1 MKPKLL
7 ALLGLIVVVIVAA
20 AVAINLGG
28 SGGGGPEIGQ
38 KLYPALADRINDVR
52 SVTIAHAG
60 TAVSLSERDGRWVA
74 TDKGGYPVDFTRL
87 RRLLVDLSQLT
98 TLEAKTRL
106 SESYAALEVEDLSPD
121 AKSTLVTLK
130 DASGGALASL
140 LVGKARFGRGT
151 GVGGEGTYVRKAGE
165 AQSWLASGRLAIEQN
180 ATGWLER
187 QIINVPRARV
197 ERTTLFQPG
206 GVKLTVERKASSDK
220 DFTLLELPEGRKPKN
235 SWDVNDIGAFLE
247 NLELED
253 VRPATELDF
262 PADGPH
268 AEVTTFD
275 GLVVKVP
282 YAEKDG
288 QTWFRFEPSFV
299 APAKAL
305 AKEEAEAAQLKPTE
319 EAEKEASESATR
331 LKGWAYRLTTFKAA
345 IVKKKLD
352 DLLAPPEP
360 PAKADAPAPMSTP
373 VPMPGPVPMPAP
385 PVAATPPAES
395 SPPAATSPADAQPPA
410 KP

>member
-38 KLYPALADRINDVR
+38 KLYPALADRLNDVR
-52 SVTIAHAG
+52 SVTITHAA
-60 TAVSLSERDGRWVA
+60 TAVTLSERDGRWVA
-74 TDKGGYPVDFTRL
+74 ASKGGYPVDFTRL

-106 SESYAALEVEDLSPD
+106 PESYAALEVEELGPD

-130 DASGGALASL
+130 DGSGGALASL
-140 LVGKARFGRGT
+140 LVGKARLGRGT
-151 GVGGEGTYVRKAGE
+151 GVGGEGIYVRKAGE
-165 AQSWLASGRLAIEQN
+165 AQSWLAGGRLAIEQT

-187 QIINVPRARV
+187 QIINVLRGRV
-197 ERTTLFQPG
+197 ERAALFQPG

-247 NLELED
+247 SLELED
-253 VRPATELDF
+253 VRPATDLDF
-262 PADGPH
+262 PADGPRIEL
-268 AEVTTFD
+268 ATFD
-275 GLVVKVP
+275 GLMVKVP
-282 YAEKDG
+282 YVEKDG
-288 QTWFRFEPSFV
+288 QTWFRFEPDFA
-299 APAKAL
+299 APATAL
-305 AKEEAEAAQLKPTE
+305 TKEEAEAAKLKPTE
-319 EAEKEASESATR
+319 EVEKEASETAAR
-331 LKGWAYRLTTFKAA
+331 VKGWAYRLTTFKAA
-345 IVKKKLD
+345 LVKKKLD

-360 PAKADAPAPMSTP
+360 PAKPDAPGPMSTP
-373 VPMPGPVPMPAP
+373 VPP
-385 PVAATPPAES
+385 PPPAT
-395 SPPAATSPADAQPPA
+395 TSPSDGTPPA